1 MEFTDFRY
9 DNEFG
14 YSTRVIDLIKYI
26 QTKDV

>member
-1 MEFTDFRY
+1 MEMIDFRY